1 MVQLYHCMPTTV
13 CHCMSLHYHAQYLY
27 RTHLFSLYLSIYIN
41 LYKSLVHQ
49 NNLHNLHNLHN
60 PCTAP
65 CTATVASL
73 LVLSSFVSSILQ
85 TFGLSTF

>member
-13 CHCMSLHYHAQYLY
+13 CHCMSLYHCTTTLNISIVPIYYIQ
-27 RTHLFSLYLSIYIN
+27 LSIIYIN
-41 LYKSLVHQ
+41 LSSIK
-49 NNLHNLHNLHN
+49 NNLHNLHNL
-60 PCTAP
+60 CTAP